1 MPQHIR
7 MIIPARQSRHTV
19 VNVVQNSQVNN
30 NNNNNNNNNI
40 MNTMSYSRRPC
51 VGTMSTIFNSR
62 GVSCG

>member
-19 VNVVQNSQVNN
+19 VNVVQNSQD
-30 NNNNNNNNNI
+30 NNNNNI

>member
-19 VNVVQNSQVNN
+19 VNVVQNSQVNI
-30 NNNNNNNNNI
+30 NNNNNI

>member
-7 MIIPARQSRHTV
+7 MIIPARQSRHTL
-19 VNVVQNSQVNN
+19 VNVVQNSQV
-30 NNNNNNNNNI
+30 NNNNNNNI